1 MPGKP
6 LARTALVDKQ
16 TGKISVHNLWMAIDP
31 GIVVHP
37 DQIHARLQSGM
48 VFGLSAA
55 LVEELT
61 FKDRAPQAT
70 NFDSSPVL
78 RMADMPEI
86 HTKIVAS
93 DAAPTGIGAVAVP
106 TVAPAVANAIGQLTG
121 KRLRDL
127 PVSAERVKRSLA

>member
-1 MPGKP
+1 
-6 LARTALVDKQ
+6 
-16 TGKISVHNLWMAIDP
+16 
-31 GIVVHP
+31 
-37 DQIHARLQSGM
+37 M

-55 LVEELT
+55 LIEELR
-61 FKDRAPQAT
+61 FKDGAPQAT
-70 NFDSSPVL
+70 NFDSYPVL

-93 DAAPTGIGAVAVP
+93 NAAPTGIGEVAVP

-127 PVSAERVKRSLA
+127 PMSPDRVKQSLG